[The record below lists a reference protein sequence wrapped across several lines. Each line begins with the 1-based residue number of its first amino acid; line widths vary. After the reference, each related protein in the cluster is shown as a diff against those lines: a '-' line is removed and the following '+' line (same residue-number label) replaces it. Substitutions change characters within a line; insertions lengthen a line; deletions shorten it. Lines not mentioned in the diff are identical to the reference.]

1 MLLRIDVD
9 YFRIFCHRDKI
20 INNCDNFVKIFLVF
34 NFCPGIVAGMD
45 ASTLDRE
52 LGLLVRRA
60 VNSGLEPI
68 IVLGFLTQ
76 NAVEVALHGRARAEA
91 MMKQDMQSKIREA
104 FKTPPPDPGDA
115 PINPQGN

>member
-1 MLLRIDVD
+1 
-9 YFRIFCHRDKI
+9 
-20 INNCDNFVKIFLVF
+20 
-34 NFCPGIVAGMD
+34 MD

-76 NAVEVALHGRARAEA
+76 NAVEVALHSRARAEA
-91 MMKQDMQSKIREA
+91 MMKQDMKHKIREA
-104 FKTPPPDPGDA
+104 FEKDPPNPGDP